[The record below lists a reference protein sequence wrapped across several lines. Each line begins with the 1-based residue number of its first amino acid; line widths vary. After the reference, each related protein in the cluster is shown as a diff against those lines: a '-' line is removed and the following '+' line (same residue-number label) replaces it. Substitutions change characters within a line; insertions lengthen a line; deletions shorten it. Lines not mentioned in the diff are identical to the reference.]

1 MVGKLFTYHKAILW
15 FLHEVNKIQ
24 KRHSQSVVTHHYPSD
39 VPLHFLTKH
48 KVNSYGRETYW
59 EASVNSTLYISP
71 SIHNILHITIAC
83 IFS

>member
-15 FLHEVNKIQ
+15 FLHKVNKIQ

-59 EASVNSTLYISP
+59 EASVNY
-71 SIHNILHITIAC
+71 NILYFPFYSQHTAHTIAC